1 MKAIL
6 AIFRPHRLDDVLR
19 ELTARGIVGA
29 TLFEVQ
35 GYGQQMGHEEVF
47 KGVEYKVNIKPKRA
61 LFVAVRDEEVARA
74 MEAIRKGAVTGN
86 IGDGKIF
93 VLPLDEVLRVR
104 TGESGT
110 DAL

>member
-1 MKAIL
+1 MKAIF
-6 AIFRPHRLDDVLR
+6 AVFRPHRIEDVLR

-35 GYGQQMGHEEVF
+35 GYGQQMGHEEVY
-47 KGVEYKVNIKPKRA
+47 KGVEYKVNVKPKRA
-61 LFVAVRDEEVARA
+61 IFVAVRDEEVTRA
-74 MEAIRKGAVTGN
+74 LEAIRKGAATGN

-93 VLPLDEVLRVR
+93 VLPLEDVMRVR
-104 TGESGT
+104 TGESGA